1 MVGFLVES
9 PVAFHLFHL
18 GAEQRVDRFTELGSD
33 WNAAWRIIVAGYEN
47 SFEESLVENLL
58 EVIRRCL

>member
-1 MVGFLVES
+1 VES

-18 GAEQRVDRFTELGSD
+18 GAEQRVGRFTELGSD
-33 WNAAWRIIVAGYEN
+33 WNAAWNMVVAGYEN
-47 SFEESLVENLL
+47 SLEESVVENLL